1 MDKHEL
7 FSSCKKGD
15 LSRVRYLVEQ
25 KDVELNVRDK
35 WDGTPLYY
43 ACLCGH
49 YKVVHY
55 LLQNGAKCDANTFD
69 GERCLY
75 GALTRKI
82 KNLLRNLKVVTSK
95 IMSRDH
101 YSEFL
106 RRAFETAEISDVC
119 FVIQGE
125 KINAHSSIL
134 AARSEKFLN
143 MLKENWK
150 LRTEGVLDLDISD
163 IEAFLHFINDFGF
176 NNLVIEI
183 EKRLKRKRK
192 RTSFTIEFNQEFYKK
207 DFYKL
212 FLSALPKKY
221 KEYNSMSDF
230 DGAEFAD
237 LHIQLQDQVFAC
249 HKVFISGRCEYFKAL
264 LLDHFSEV
272 EERAESKIH
281 AIKLTDINPDLFI
294 YILQYIYTNT
304 VEINRDDVLDLLSLA
319 DMLILT
325 GLKKQCSTLVGENLS
340 VDNVVEILQVA
351 RLYNLPRLETQC
363 TEYMAIHLEEVV
375 QQPAFKSIVL
385 QDANEIQERQETD
398 TIAVIDDIRYHIA
411 SSTKICFS
419 SRKFVLIESLL
430 EELKLDA

>member
-150 LRTEGVLDLDISD
+150 LRTEGELISMD
-163 IEAFLHFINDFGF
+163 KFYVSYSNFKAFLKYIYT
-176 NNLVIEI
+176 E
-183 EKRLKRKRK
+183 RK